1 MFTENYKTTDK
12 SFWNGRIDSLDD
24 FDAYRWHQ
32 WIERIDL
39 IDEKLT
45 PYENKLGIG
54 FIGFCSDEGIKI
66 NNGRVGAFDGP
77 EAIRKN
83 MANLPCCFS
92 KDVKLFDAGNIINR
106 NCTLQESQ
114 ELLAIL
120 VEKILD
126 LNLFPILL
134 GGGHE
139 IAFGHYNGV
148 LNYLKK
154 HTNKPKIGIINF
166 DAHFDL
172 RPYDKGSSSGT
183 MFRQISDVCIQEKID
198 FSYFCIGIQEHSN
211 TLSLF
216 NTANEL
222 NTKYILA
229 EDMKE
234 KEEIDLLNKLRNF
247 IAQQEYIY
255 ISICSDVLAAAY
267 APGVSAPQPLG
278 ITPQKLLKYLKY
290 ILRSKKV
297 ISFDIAEISPKLD
310 IDNMTSNLAA
320 SIIYSLVDTLYKI
333 K

>member
-1 MFTENYKTTDK
+1 MFTKNYKTTDE

-24 FDAYRWHQ
+24 FYAYRWHQ

-39 IDEKLT
+39 TDEKLT
-45 PYENKLGIG
+45 PYEDKLGIG

-77 EAIRKN
+77 KAIRKK

-92 KDVKLFDAGNIINR
+92 KDVKLFDAGDIINR

-114 ELLAIL
+114 DLLAIS

-126 LNLFPILL
+126 SNLFPILL

-154 HTNKPKIGIINF
+154 HTKKPNIGIINF

-172 RPYDKGSSSGT
+172 RPYDKESSSGT
-183 MFRQISDVCIQEKID
+183 MFRQISDICIQENID
-198 FSYFCIGIQEHSN
+198 FSYFCIGIQKHSN

-216 NTANEL
+216 KTANEL

-229 EDMKE
+229 EHMEK

-247 IAQQEYIY
+247 ISQQEYIY
-255 ISICSDVLAAAY
+255 ITICSDVLAAAY

-278 ITPQKLLKYLKY
+278 ITPQILLKYLKY
-290 ILRSKKV
+290 ILKSKKV

-320 SIIYSLVDTLYKI
+320 SIIYSLVDTLCKM